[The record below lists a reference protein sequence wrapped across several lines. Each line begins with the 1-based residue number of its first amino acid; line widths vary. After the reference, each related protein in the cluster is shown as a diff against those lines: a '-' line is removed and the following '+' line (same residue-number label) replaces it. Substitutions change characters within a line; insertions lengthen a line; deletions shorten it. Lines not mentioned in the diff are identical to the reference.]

1 MYRKTIPRFHN
12 GFLFLQNK
20 QYGWYKLDDTT
31 IVPIKNYNM
40 LTKLFFVITIL
51 VATIATGIAQEINPK
66 NAKNEF
72 DDIGKIHTDLLSKIV
87 FNPKEAEQFIANPK
101 EYCFQLLD
109 TNDIDISAYGK
120 ALHNKKVEEIMGP
133 FIPNYVTIN
142 KQQIDFYYEVKL
154 ISLPI
159 KQAAEQ
165 LLALTERLEKKQ
177 QFATLQ
183 KEILALEDKA
193 IRMNENENNFVLCMC
208 ALVRHTLHYALKQ
221 SQFSIEKIKQLTRA
235 TLAGAFMG
243 GIRTAMVS
251 FYDGPIHWEAW
262 AAAILG
268 TSLSTAAIVGLKTD
282 E

>member
-1 MYRKTIPRFHN
+1 M
-12 GFLFLQNK
+12 
-20 QYGWYKLDDTT
+20 LDDTT
-31 IVPIKNYNM
+31 TVPIKNYCM
-40 LTKLFFVITIL
+40 FMKLVFVITSL
-51 VATIATGIAQEINPK
+51 FATMLNGMAQESNP
-66 NAKNEF
+66 NNPKNEF
-72 DDIGKIHTDLLSKIV
+72 DYIGKTHTDLLSKIV
-87 FNPKEAEQFIANPK
+87 FNSKEAQQFILNPN
-101 EYCFQLLD
+101 EFCFQLLD

-133 FIPNYVTIN
+133 FIPNHVTIN
-142 KQQIDFYYEVKL
+142 KQQIDFYYQVKL

-165 LLALTERLEKKQ
+165 LLALTERLVKKQ

-208 ALVRHTLHYALKQ
+208 ALVRHTLYYSLNQ
-221 SQFSIEKIKQLTRA
+221 TLFSTEKIKQLTRA

-243 GIRTAMVS
+243 GIRAAMVS

-262 AAAILG
+262 AGAILG
-268 TSLSTAAIVGLKTD
+268 TSISTAAIVGLKTD
-282 E
+282 G